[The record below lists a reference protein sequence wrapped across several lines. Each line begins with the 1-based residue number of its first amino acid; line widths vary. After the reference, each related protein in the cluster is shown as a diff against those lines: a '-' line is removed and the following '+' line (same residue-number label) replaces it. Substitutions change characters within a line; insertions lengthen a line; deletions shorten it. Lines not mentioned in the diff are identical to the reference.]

1 MESHISHCVAKYFSF
16 EPKAYSKRHIQKL
29 IKLQEYKINGIN
41 ILGLYL
47 KTSDYK
53 EKKTIKKEELTF
65 SIFESNSSNI
75 PLLYNNDSLTR
86 LELRELS
93 A

>member
-53 EKKTIKKEELTF
+53 KIRKSKKRTNFL
-65 SIFESNSSNI
+65 NI
-75 PLLYNNDSLTR
+75 WK
-86 LELRELS
+86 
-93 A
+93 